1 MVFIPGIELLL
12 VTILARMLREIGN
25 FGVASFGLRLREVA
39 PSNMRRS
46 DAFSNTVTGRMR
58 STYIKQIAARYKR
71 KVFKA
76 TLPIYKELLLY
87 ILCTTH
93 SIRLGNWAGYGATAL
108 VAQKNSHDFVPEAYV
123 LRVLGSMPC
132 HKRFETK

>member
-1 MVFIPGIELLL
+1 
-12 VTILARMLREIGN
+12 MLREIGN
-25 FGVASFGLRLREVA
+25 FGVASFGLGLREVA

-58 STYIKQIAARYKR
+58 STCVERIAARYKR
-71 KVFKA
+71 KVFEA
-76 TLPIYKELLLY
+76 TLPICGELLPY
-87 ILCTTH
+87 VLCATH

-132 HKRFETK
+132 HKRLETK

>member
-1 MVFIPGIELLL
+1 
-12 VTILARMLREIGN
+12 MLREIGN
-25 FGVASFGLRLREVA
+25 FGVASFGLGLREVA

-58 STYIKQIAARYKR
+58 LMCVERIAARYKR
-71 KVFKA
+71 KVFEA
-76 TLPIYKELLLY
+76 TLPIYGELLPYVLY
-87 ILCTTH
+87 TTH

-123 LRVLGSMPC
+123 LRVLGLMPC